1 MKSTIIM
8 LIALTAITALGGMSQ
23 AVDFEITGEVEESIE
38 VTAPTSPDLTFTPGA
53 GSWQSAGNIGLST
66 NSDSWSIKLLSD
78 KAKMTNKLG
87 TTDTLSSAMRASASS
102 SGTSPITLGTS
113 EATLT
118 SGSAASTTPIALY
131 LNQTIAW
138 TDKPHDDY
146 SMNITIT
153 GSVTT

>member
-1 MKSTIIM
+1 MRSTIIM
-8 LIALTAITALGGMSQ
+8 LIALTAITAMGGMSQ

-113 EATLT
+113 EAILK
-118 SGSAASTTPIALY
+118 SGVTASTTPITLY